1 MTFPSSNNRTGL
13 PTADGFWRDL
23 GKGRLDRQGVYSVC
37 SSFVKVVAA
46 TGHLLLS

>member
-1 MTFPSSNNRTGL
+1 MGI
-13 PTADGFWRDL
+13 WEDL
-23 GKGRLDRQGVYSVC
+23 GKGRLDRQGVYGAC